1 MRMKIMN
8 LNINHPQ
15 AAGSGWDFG
24 NEASKAPDF
33 RSDKKQEKVYISAN
47 GCWICAIKVN
57 A

>member
-1 MRMKIMN
+1 MN